1 MKKMERVIKILITG
15 GAGFV
20 GSNLGL
26 SIKKDYPSYEIVAFD
41 NLKRR
46 GSEIQLHKLTENGIS
61 FVHGDIR
68 TREDLFSLE
77 QDFDLMIEA
86 SAEPS
91 VHAGS
96 DGSPD
101 YLIQTN
107 LFGTVN
113 CLEFAR
119 KHCKGMIFLS
129 TSRVY
134 SIKDLVEI
142 PLGEDESR
150 LKLRNVEAVSG
161 LSDEGI
167 SEEFNIL
174 NYRSLYG
181 ATKLSSEL
189 LIQEYAQ
196 TYNLNVVIN
205 RCGVIAGPGQWG
217 KVDQGVFTLWVANHF
232 FKKTLRYTGFGG
244 KGLQVR
250 DLLHPHDLYNAVVA
264 QWDSLE
270 KYKGEVFNL
279 GGGEYCSTSL
289 LELTKICE
297 EVTGNS
303 INITSVPET
312 AANDIPWYITDST
325 KFKKTFDWN
334 VKKNVKDIVQDIYD
348 WLKSNEKDVAKIFN
362 S

>member
-1 MKKMERVIKILITG
+1 MTG

-26 SIKKDYPSYEIVAFD
+26 SIKKDYPEYEVTAFD

-46 GSEIQLHKLTENGIS
+46 GSEIQLHKLIENGIN

-119 KHCKGMIFLS
+119 KHCRGMIFLS

-134 SIKDLVEI
+134 SISDLVNI
-142 PLGEDESR
+142 PLTKNGTR
-150 LKLRNVEAVSG
+150 LSLEETERLVG
-161 LSDEGI
+161 LSEEGI

-196 TYNLNVVIN
+196 TYDLNVVIN

-232 FKKTLRYTGFGG
+232 FKKSLRYTGFGG
-244 KGLQVR
+244 EGLQVR
-250 DLLHPHDLYNAVVA
+250 DLLHPSDLYEAVVA
-264 QWDSLE
+264 QWGSLD
-270 KYKGEVFNL
+270 KFKGQVFNL
-279 GGGEYCSTSL
+279 GGGNLCSTSL
-289 LELTKICE
+289 LELTKVCE
-297 EVTGNS
+297 EVTGNKIEIS
-303 INITSVPET
+303 SVAET
-312 AANDIPWYITDST
+312 AANDIPWYVTDNT
-325 KFKKTFDWN
+325 KFKTAFNWE
-334 VKKNVKDIVQDIYD
+334 VKKNVKDIVEDIYN